1 VSVTTTI
8 AAIQGKNAAVTGM
21 KSAPIAVPSALNTTL
36 LPIALVWPGPA
47 TWAIPAMGLK
57 RQEREYI
64 VRVYVQP
71 VGQGIAG
78 PDAGYTA
85 CLALLE
91 GVGQAYLADITYG
104 SPNIDT
110 TLEMSDSGVLG
121 GGPEMTWGETGYWG
135 FVYRLRIV
143 EKSS

>member
-1 VSVTTTI
+1 MSITTTI
-8 AAIQGKNAAVTGM
+8 AAIQTKNAAVTGM
-21 KSAPIAVPSALNTTL
+21 TSAPTAMPSALNGTL

-47 TWAIPAMGLK
+47 TWNIAAMGLQ

-91 GVGQAYLADITYG
+91 AVGQEYLKDITFG
-104 SPNIDT
+104 SANIDT
-110 TLEMSDSGVLG
+110 TLEMTDSGVLG
-121 GGPEMTWGETGYWG
+121 GGPEMTWAEIGYWG
-135 FVYRLRIV
+135 FTYRLRIV